1 MSFDQSKLA
10 DELAD
15 AEKAGADILQ
25 WDVMDGAFVPNLTVG
40 WDIIAACRSHVRTP
54 FEAHLMIED
63 PGRYVADFAK
73 AGNQR
78 IIVHAEACLHLHR
91 VVEQIRGEGC
101 AAGVALNPATP
112 VDVVEHV
119 LEELDT
125 LLIMTVNPGFGGQQ
139 FIAAMLPKIRHAAA
153 MIAERQLAVRKQ
165 SILKSIEHQG
175 KLTDELRE
183 AILKAE
189 TPKRLED
196 LYLPDGAYRGWN
208 WRAIAATGVG
218 CALAWGG
225 VVVPA
230 LKPLYDYAWFVG
242 FFAAGFAHLALA
254 RGGREPVASSAY
266 SHGSF

>member
-153 MIAERQLAVRKQ
+153 MIAERQLAVR
-165 SILKSIEHQG
+165 IEVDGGIAAATIRQVYDAGARKFVAGTAIAHHPKG
-175 KLTDELRE
+175 KAGAIRELR
-183 AILKAE
+183 AA
-189 TPKRLED
+189 
-196 LYLPDGAYRGWN
+196 LP
-208 WRAIAATGVG
+208 
-218 CALAWGG
+218 
-225 VVVPA
+225 
-230 LKPLYDYAWFVG
+230 
-242 FFAAGFAHLALA
+242 
-254 RGGREPVASSAY
+254 
-266 SHGSF
+266 